1 MTNYR
6 IGPQRTQIGPQKI
19 ARLVDRLGSGPH
31 LVGRIGSGVRIS
43 HTLMSTLLLTYLL
56 SYLLRPFTIQRLLS
70 DVYIRLLKISKQTR
84 L

>member
-6 IGPQRTQIGPQKI
+6 IGPQRTRIGPQKI

-43 HTLMSTLLLTYLL
+43 HLNEYIVTYLL
-56 SYLLRPFTIQRLLS
+56 T
-70 DVYIRLLKISKQTR
+70 
-84 L
+84 